1 MSIMVCLCLV
11 LLILG
16 LAFVASNPSPYFTA
30 LGLVLVAGVGCVVL
44 ALLSGPFF
52 SLILFWIYLG
62 GMMVVFGYSAA
73 LIAEPFPESL
83 GSGYV
88 LGLMVFYMC
97 LVFFTASMVM
107 YFYGGPLHLLG
118 EISSFNMVQKDA
130 WGVALMYLCGG
141 AMLVLGALVLF
152 LALFVVFKLTW
163 GMSFSVLRSV

>member
-1 MSIMVCLCLV
+1 MSIMMCLSLV

-16 LAFVASNPSPYFTA
+16 LAFVASNPPPYFTA
-30 LGLVLVAGVGCVVL
+30 LGLVLVAGVGCL
-44 ALLSGPFF
+44 ALAILSGPFF

-88 LGLMVFYMC
+88 LGLMISYMC
-97 LVFFTASMVM
+97 LVFFTAAMVLH
-107 YFYGGPLHLLG
+107 FYDGPLHLLG

-141 AMLVLGALVLF
+141 VLLVLGALVLL

-163 GMSFSVLRSV
+163 GMSFSVLRPV